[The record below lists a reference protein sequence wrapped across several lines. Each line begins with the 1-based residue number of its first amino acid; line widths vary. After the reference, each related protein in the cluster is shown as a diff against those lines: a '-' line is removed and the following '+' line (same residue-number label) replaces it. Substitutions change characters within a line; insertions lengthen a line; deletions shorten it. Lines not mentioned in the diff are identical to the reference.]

1 MSAITI
7 TQLYQLLSKKIGA
20 ETAEALTSY
29 VQEYV
34 AEKVETNVE
43 AKSIAT
49 KEDIAQLK
57 QDIAQTKVDL
67 IKWVVGLFI
76 TLAFM
81 LLGLYL
87 KE

>member
-1 MSAITI
+1 MSAIT
-7 TQLYQLLSKKIGA
+7 
-20 ETAEALTSY
+20 
-29 VQEYV
+29 
-34 AEKVETNVE
+34 
-43 AKSIAT
+43 T

-57 QDIAQTKVDL
+57 QDIAKTKVDL

-81 LLGLYL
+81 ILGLYL

>member
-1 MSAITI
+1 MSAIT
-7 TQLYQLLSKKIGA
+7 
-20 ETAEALTSY
+20 
-29 VQEYV
+29 
-34 AEKVETNVE
+34 
-43 AKSIAT
+43 T
-49 KEDIAQLK
+49 KEDIAQLKQDIAQLK

-81 LLGLYL
+81 ILGLYL